1 MKVLLLNQCFYPD
14 VVATA
19 QHGWDLARRLS
30 RDGHEVTVIASRS
43 IYGDVG
49 ATLAPEETIDGIRI
63 RRVAENRFGKASILA
78 RAVDFL
84 SFYARATF
92 AALALP
98 KQDVAICFTT
108 PPFISLVG
116 IMLGTL
122 RGTRSVYWAMDLYP
136 DVPVACGIMRRGSP
150 MTKALEAINR
160 VCMRRAARVVVLG
173 RCMRSLV
180 ESKGISADRISLIRP
195 WAEPGTPARQ
205 RGIPNRYREEWGA
218 GERIVVLY
226 SGNFGLGHDFETIVS
241 GIDALRDDPRFL
253 FAMVGGGKR
262 KPEVINALRAKGI
275 TNVVDAPYQPRESLG
290 ELLAAA
296 DVHLVSLATGMEG
309 IMVPSKFFGVA
320 AAGRPVVYV
329 GSPES
334 EIAQCIQETGCGF
347 VVHPGD
353 AAAFRVALLGFA
365 SDPASIDSMG
375 AASERGA
382 LAQWSAES
390 DLDSWAALVRDL

>member
-43 IYGDVG
+43 IYGSVG
-49 ATLAPEETIDGIRI
+49 ATLAAEETIEGIRI

-84 SFYARATF
+84 GFYAKATF
-92 AALALP
+92 AAIALP
-98 KQDVAICFTT
+98 KQDVAVCFTT

-116 IMLGTL
+116 IMLGML
-122 RGTRSVYWAMDLYP
+122 RGTQSIYWAMDLYP
-136 DVPVACGIMRRGSP
+136 DVPVACGVMRQGSP

-160 VCMRRAARVVVLG
+160 MCMRRAARVVVLG
-173 RCMRSLV
+173 RCMRSRV
-180 ESKGISADRISLIRP
+180 ESKGIPPDRIELIRP
-195 WAEPGTPARQ
+195 WAEPGAPVIP
-205 RGIPNRYREEWGA
+205 RGMPNRYREEWGA

-262 KPEVINALRAKGI
+262 KPEFIEALRAKGI
-275 TNVVDAPYQPRESLG
+275 TNVVDAPYQPRESLD

-296 DVHLVSLATGMEG
+296 DVHLVSLAPGMEG

-329 GSPES
+329 GSPEG
-334 EIAQCIQETGCGF
+334 EIARCIQETECGR
-347 VVHPGD
+347 VVPPGD
-353 AAAFRVALLGFA
+353 AAAFRDALLGFA
-365 SDPASIDSMG
+365 SNPASIEAMG
-375 AASERGA
+375 ASAARGA
-382 LAQWSAES
+382 GAQWSAER
-390 DLDSWAALVRDL
+390 DLDSWAALVRGL

>member
-43 IYGDVG
+43 VYGSVG
-49 ATLAPEETIDGIRI
+49 ATLAPEESIDGVRI
-63 RRVAENRFGKASILA
+63 HRVAANRFGKASILA

-84 SFYARATF
+84 GFYARAAM
-92 AALALP
+92 AAIALP

-122 RGTRSVYWAMDLYP
+122 RGTRTVYWAMDLYP
-136 DVPVACGIMRRGSP
+136 DVPVACGVMRADSP
-150 MTKALEAINR
+150 MTNALEAINR
-160 VCMRRAARVVVLG
+160 MCMRRAARVVVLG

-180 ESKGISADRISLIRP
+180 ESKGIADGRIALIRP
-195 WAEPGTPARQ
+195 WAEPGAPARP
-205 RGIPNRYREEWGA
+205 RGTANRYRQEWGA

-253 FAMVGGGKR
+253 FAMVGGGNR
-262 KPEVINALRAKGI
+262 KPEVIDALRAKGI

-296 DVHLVSLATGMEG
+296 DVHLVSLAAGMEG

-329 GSPES
+329 GSPEG
-334 EIAQCIQETGCGF
+334 EIARCIQETGCGR
-347 VVHPGD
+347 VVPPGD
-353 AAAFRVALLGFA
+353 AAAFRDALLGFA
-365 SDPASIDSMG
+365 SNPASIDSMG
-375 AASERGA
+375 ASAERGA
-382 LAQWSAES
+382 AAQWSAES
-390 DLDSWAALVRDL
+390 DLDSWAALVREL

>member
-1 MKVLLLNQCFYPD
+1 MRVLLLNQCFYPD

-19 QHGWDLARRLS
+19 QHGWDLAQRLV

-43 IYGDVG
+43 MYGGVG
-49 ATLAPEETIDGIRI
+49 ATLAPDETIDGIRI
-63 RRVAENRFGKASILA
+63 RRVAANRFGKASILA
-78 RAVDFL
+78 RAADFL
-84 SFYARATF
+84 GFYARATL
-92 AALALP
+92 AAIALP

-122 RGTRSVYWAMDLYP
+122 RGTQTVYWAMDLYP
-136 DVPVACGIMRRGSP
+136 DVPVACGVMNRRSP
-150 MTKALEAINR
+150 VTAALEAINR
-160 VCMRRAARVVVLG
+160 MCMRRAARVVVLG

-180 ESKGISADRISLIRP
+180 ESKGIAEDRITLIRP
-195 WAEPGTPARQ
+195 WAEPGSPARPREQ
-205 RGIPNRYREEWGA
+205 PNRYREEWGA
-218 GERIVVLY
+218 GKRIVVLY

-241 GIDALRDDPRFL
+241 GIDALRHDSRFL

-262 KPEVINALRAKGI
+262 KPEVIEALRAKGI
-275 TNVVDAPYQPRESLG
+275 ANVVDAPYQPREALG

-296 DVHLVSLATGMEG
+296 DIHLVSLAAGMEG

-334 EIAQCIQETGCGF
+334 EVALCIQETHCGR
-347 VVHPGD
+347 VIPPGN
-353 AAAFRVALLGFA
+353 ALAFRDALLGFA
-365 SDPASIDSMG
+365 SDPASNDAMG
-375 AASERGA
+375 ASAARGA
-382 LAQWSAES
+382 AAEWSAES
-390 DLDSWAALVRDL
+390 DLDRWSALVRGL